1 MKLQEKEIRIGR
13 LRQRGF
19 VGIGKSRNFWK
30 KIREFVEFVV
40 FFLVYCQWTSSKIIG
55 WGKRYSAERKK
66 GVYGEVCWLC
76 NTPSNTTY
84 VGHFHFLYVINAV
97 NSESSLVNEAVKT
110 GVGGDQQNLCKQI
123 VVTCHLTSTFLQFM
137 DTKNDEHRGNT
148 KHWIMF
154 PIIII
159 LCWFQKICNL

>member
-1 MKLQEKEIRIGR
+1 MSSTSERVRRDRKIEELLKENPGIR
-13 LRQRGF
+13 
-19 VGIGKSRNFWK
+19 GIRS
-30 KIREFVEFVV
+30 V
-40 FFLVYCQWTSSKIIG
+40 FFSILSMNFIEDYWMREKVFRWK
-55 WGKRYSAERKK
+55 KK

-76 NTPSNTTY
+76 NAPFNTTY

-154 PIIII
+154 TIIVI
-159 LCWFQKICNL
+159 LCWFQINM